1 MQARLCSIELN
12 DNFCFSFEST
22 VLTDKLSWQI
32 AINHRRV
39 DIVKGKQ
46 TFSES
51 CSSLLIEGVGV
62 MEWCNVHLMKETWKT
77 KGSPSSTTNNRL
89 ACIS

>member
-46 TFSES
+46 TNIFRI
-51 CSSLLIEGVGV
+51 LQFFVD
-62 MEWCNVHLMKETWKT
+62 
-77 KGSPSSTTNNRL
+77 
-89 ACIS
+89 

>member
-1 MQARLCSIELN
+1 MQARLCFIELS

-22 VLTDKLSWQI
+22 LLTDKLSWQI

-46 TFSES
+46 TNIFRI
-51 CSSLLIEGVGV
+51 LQFF
-62 MEWCNVHLMKETWKT
+62 
-77 KGSPSSTTNNRL
+77 
-89 ACIS
+89 AA